1 MTAHRIET
9 FLTEDGTLA
18 LKDLPIR
25 AGARVEVIV
34 LIPDTPAIGQTEAER
49 FPLRGSQPYRFDDPF
64 SPAVSEDDWDALR

>member
-9 FLTEDGTLA
+9 VLTEDGTLA

-34 LIPDTPAIGQTEAER
+34 LVADSPAVAQTDVER
-49 FPLRGSQPYRFDDPF
+49 FPLRGSEPYRFDDAF
-64 SPAVSEDDWDALR
+64 SPAVSEDDWNALK

>member
-34 LIPDTPAIGQTEAER
+34 LVSDAVAQTDAER

-64 SPAVSEDDWDALR
+64 SPAVPEDDWDALR